1 MIENWLRL
9 QKFTQ
14 QISAELEQRLGQMT
28 PAVSLNEFYVL
39 HFLKQNAGLDLRVSD
54 LSQKLGLSL
63 SATSRMLV
71 RFEQTCNVITRTQ
84 GQEDKRSIRINLTAE
99 GERVL
104 EEARHQ
110 LDLVLANYKGI
121 LTEFGRNFND

>member
-1 MIENWLRL
+1 MIENWLKL

-14 QISAELEQRLGQMT
+14 QVSSELEEKLGQMT

-84 GQEDKRSIRINLTAE
+84 GQEDKRSIRINLTTE

-104 EEARHQ
+104 EEARRQ

>member
-14 QISAELEQRLGQMT
+14 QVSAELEERLGQMT

-84 GQEDKRSIRINLTAE
+84 GQEDKRSIRINLTTE

-104 EEARHQ
+104 EEARRQ

-121 LTEFGRNFND
+121 LTEFGRNFSD

>member
-1 MIENWLRL
+1 MIENWLKL

-14 QISAELEQRLGQMT
+14 QVSSELEEKLGQMT

-39 HFLKQNAGLDLRVSD
+39 HFLKQNAGRDLRVSD

-63 SATSRMLV
+63 NATSRMLV

-84 GQEDKRSIRINLTAE
+84 GQEDKRSIRINLTTE

-104 EEARHQ
+104 EEARRQ
-110 LDLVLANYKGI
+110 LDLVLTNYKGI

>member
-1 MIENWLRL
+1 MIENWLKL
-9 QKFTQ
+9 QKVTQ
-14 QISAELEQRLGQMT
+14 QVSSELEEKLGQMT

-71 RFEQTCNVITRTQ
+71 QFEQTCNVITRTQ

>member
-1 MIENWLRL
+1 MIENWLKL

-14 QISAELEQRLGQMT
+14 QVSSELEEKLGQMT

-71 RFEQTCNVITRTQ
+71 QFEQTCNVITRTQ

>member
-1 MIENWLRL
+1 MIENWLKL

-14 QISAELEQRLGQMT
+14 QVSSELEEKLGQMT

-71 RFEQTCNVITRTQ
+71 QFEQTCNVITRTQ

-104 EEARHQ
+104 EEARH
-110 LDLVLANYKGI
+110 
-121 LTEFGRNFND
+121 

>member
-1 MIENWLRL
+1 MIENWLKL

-14 QISAELEQRLGQMT
+14 QVSSELEEKLGQMT

-71 RFEQTCNVITRTQ
+71 QFEQTCNVITRTQ

-110 LDLVLANYKGI
+110 LDLALANYKGI

>member
-14 QISAELEQRLGQMT
+14 QVSTELEERLGQMT

-84 GQEDKRSIRINLTAE
+84 GQEDKRSIRINLTTE

-104 EEARHQ
+104 EEARRQ

>member
-14 QISAELEQRLGQMT
+14 QVSAELEERLGQMT

>member
-14 QISAELEQRLGQMT
+14 QVSSELEEKLGQMT

-84 GQEDKRSIRINLTAE
+84 GQEDKRSIRINLTTE

-110 LDLVLANYKGI
+110 LDLVLAKYKGI